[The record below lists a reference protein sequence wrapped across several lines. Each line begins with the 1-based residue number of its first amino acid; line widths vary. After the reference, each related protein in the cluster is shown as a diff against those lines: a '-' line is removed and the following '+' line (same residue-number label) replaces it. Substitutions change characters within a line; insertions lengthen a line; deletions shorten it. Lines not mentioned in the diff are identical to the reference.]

1 MGRMGKKPE
10 KWSMSLR
17 ATTVHRDAIKALAGK
32 DSRSTNWW
40 IVRAIDE
47 KLARDKAVSR
57 A

>member
-1 MGRMGKKPE
+1 
-10 KWSMSLR
+10 MSLR